1 MNATPL
7 INKNA
12 IVTGGNQGI
21 GKGLALALAQAGANV
36 VIQYH
41 TAHDKAEK
49 TVNEIKAL
57 GRQAIA
63 IQADFSEANAS
74 EQFFEKA
81 LKELHTIDI
90 LVNCAAIYHR
100 GPLLE
105 LSPDLYEKFQQI
117 NVDVP
122 LRLILCL
129 ARHLIQRK
137 VSGSI
142 INISSISGLMPSIGS
157 SVHACAKAAL
167 NMLTKC
173 AALELGPYKIR
184 VNGIAPG
191 GTETES
197 NEPYI
202 KQDPEG
208 WKKIVE
214 KIPLRRAGR
223 PSDYAGLAVLLAS
236 EASSWITGVTIPVDG
251 GSTIGCQ

>member
-1 MNATPL
+1 MPL
-7 INKNA
+7 SNKNA

-21 GKGLALALAQAGANV
+21 GKGLALALAQAGANI
-36 VIQYH
+36 VIQYN

-57 GRQAIA
+57 GRQALA
-63 IQADFSEANAS
+63 IQSDFSQTNAP

-81 LKELHTIDI
+81 LKELGDIDI

-100 GPLLE
+100 GPLLDI
-105 LSPDLYEKFQQI
+105 SPDLYAKFQRI
-117 NVDVP
+117 NVGAP
-122 LRLILCL
+122 LRLIQCL

-137 VSGSI
+137 VPGSI
-142 INISSISGLMPSIGS
+142 INISSISGLRPSIGVS
-157 SVHACAKAAL
+157 AHACAKAAL
-167 NMLTKC
+167 NMLTSC
-173 AALELGPYKIR
+173 AALELAPYQIR

-202 KQDPEG
+202 TQDPEG
-208 WKKIVE
+208 WKQIVE
-214 KIPLRRAGR
+214 RIPLKRAGR

-236 EASSWITGVTIPVDG
+236 EASSWLTGMTITVDG
-251 GSTIGCQ
+251 GSTISWQ